1 MSLTLTFHRIISVFQ
16 LAGNRKKLNINTV
29 LFHFCIFCRLVP
41 FDVRKAGNGETE
53 LKYAEVSVAFT
64 VLDILDVSEQN
75 SEFEI
80 YFMIQ
85 LWWNDFK
92 LEFEF
97 LKDVEDKNL
106 LDTKIWTPNLQFFHI
121 KSATDY
127 GQKIFVKKKSKPR
140 LEENVYTKEIYKGSE
155 NPIIYVFKKRILF
168 TCFFDSV
175 SSYPKYVNCIFIFTY
190 IEGSDNQLT
199 NLKMTKFRNFGPDT
213 IGQYII
219 EGWTHSDD
227 RKNQTKERVL
237 TLAMVLNRKLTSIFM
252 VTYLPTSQP

>member
-85 LWWNDFK
+85 LSWNDFK

-106 LDTKIWTPNLQFFHI
+106 LKNVTRIWTPNLQFFHI
-121 KSATDY
+121 KSA
-127 GQKIFVKKKSKPR
+127 
-140 LEENVYTKEIYKGSE
+140 
-155 NPIIYVFKKRILF
+155 PIMAR
-168 TCFFDSV
+168 
-175 SSYPKYVNCIFIFTY
+175 KY
-190 IEGSDNQLT
+190 L
-199 NLKMTKFRNFGPDT
+199 
-213 IGQYII
+213 
-219 EGWTHSDD
+219 
-227 RKNQTKERVL
+227 
-237 TLAMVLNRKLTSIFM
+237 
-252 VTYLPTSQP
+252 